1 MSSSGHRARQNAANA
16 IDREAVGNGKGNGMS
31 GGPKRENL
39 EDIQLVLLVI
49 FQRNHKYIDN

>member
-39 EDIQLVLLVI
+39 EDIFLGIACHIPKKSQI
-49 FQRNHKYIDN
+49 H